1 MAEPLPIV
9 VNGRISIPRS
19 ELRLTFARSSG
30 PGGQNVNKVNSK
42 VTLHWPATSSPS
54 LPDDV
59 RGRFLSKFANRITN
73 DGELVLS
80 SQESRDQ
87 ASNIEDCLSKLREMI
102 LSVATPPKKRRPT
115 KPTKGSQ
122 RRRLEAKKGRS
133 QTKNLRRKLKDE

>member
-1 MAEPLPIV
+1 MIV
-9 VNGRISIPRS
+9 VTQRIQIPRS

-42 VTLHWPATSSPS
+42 VTLHWPVTTSPS

-59 RGRFLSKFANRITN
+59 RERFVRKFANRITTE
-73 DGELVLS
+73 GELVLS

-87 ASNIEDCLSKLREMI
+87 SANIDDCLGKLREMV
-102 LSVATPPKKRRPT
+102 LSVAVAPKKRKAT

-133 QTKNLRRKLKDE
+133 QTKSLRRKPAAD

>member
-1 MAEPLPIV
+1 MAETLPIV

-42 VTLHWPATSSPS
+42 VTLHWPVATSPS

-59 RGRFLSKFANRITN
+59 RGRFLSQFGNRITN

-87 ASNIEDCLSKLREMI
+87 ASNIEDCLSKLRDMV

>member
-42 VTLHWPATSSPS
+42 ATLHWPVATSPS

-59 RGRFLSKFANRITN
+59 RGRFLSQFANRITN

-87 ASNIEDCLSKLREMI
+87 ASNIEDCLSKLREMV
-102 LSVATPPKKRRPT
+102 LAVATPPKKRRPT

-133 QTKNLRRKLKDE
+133 QTKNLRRKVKDE

>member
-9 VNGRISIPRS
+9 
-19 ELRLTFARSSG
+19 A
-30 PGGQNVNKVNSK
+30 
-42 VTLHWPATSSPS
+42 PS
-54 LPDDV
+54 LPEEV
-59 RGRFLSKFANRITN
+59 RGRFLSKFANRVTN

-87 ASNIEDCLSKLREMI
+87 ASNIEDCLSKLREMV
-102 LSVATPPKKRRPT
+102 LSVATTPKKRRPT